1 MIVIRATLPL
11 DPDRMD
17 EAADLGGDLAE
28 ASRAEDGVVDY
39 QVAEDLESP
48 GVLRIFEVYEDADA
62 FAAHGDTD
70 HLAAFQAAIPDLL
83 VGEPE
88 LTRYE
93 VSDSGPVEI

>member
-1 MIVIRATLPL
+1 MLVIRATLPL

-17 EAADLGGDLAE
+17 EVTEIASELAE

-48 GVLRIFEVYEDADA
+48 GVLRIFEVYEDEEA

-70 HLAAFQAAIPDLL
+70 HLAAFQAALPDLL
-83 VGEPE
+83 VGQPE
-88 LTRYE
+88 ITRYE